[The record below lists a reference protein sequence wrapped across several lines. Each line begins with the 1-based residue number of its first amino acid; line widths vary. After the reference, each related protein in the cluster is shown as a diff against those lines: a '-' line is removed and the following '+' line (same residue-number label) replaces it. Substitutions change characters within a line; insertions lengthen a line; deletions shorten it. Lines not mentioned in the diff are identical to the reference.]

1 MHVPFVTIS
10 ALALPWE
17 LPGGWHLAGSAF
29 LGCIWIPIPDPLPAS
44 VFQNQGL
51 VGFPSPHLHVPLRRH
66 ADLVSLHPQDL
77 ACLCRASLADGA
89 FALCALT
96 HSCIPPHEHYA
107 IIISSV
113 HSSAGPS
120 TPNQSSHQHLSEA
133 GSTAQVSVG

>member
-10 ALALPWE
+10 ALALHWE

-66 ADLVSLHPQDL
+66 ADLVSLHPQL
-77 ACLCRASLADGA
+77 LCVGTWPACAVPAW
-89 FALCALT
+89 LT
-96 HSCIPPHEHYA
+96 GPLL
-107 IIISSV
+107 SV
-113 HSSAGPS
+113 P
-120 TPNQSSHQHLSEA
+120 
-133 GSTAQVSVG
+133 